1 MYASLLSTQALD
13 KELQVR
19 ESLRAENVRV
29 GDLRALRYV
38 CMCVCMYVCMQVCT
52 VITTNNVCMYQS
64 WRYAKS
70 TGPAGQKGE

>member
-1 MYASLLSTQALD
+1 MQALD

-38 CMCVCMYVCMQVCT
+38 CMYVLYVCMYVL
-52 VITTNNVCMYQS
+52 
-64 WRYAKS
+64 
-70 TGPAGQKGE
+70 